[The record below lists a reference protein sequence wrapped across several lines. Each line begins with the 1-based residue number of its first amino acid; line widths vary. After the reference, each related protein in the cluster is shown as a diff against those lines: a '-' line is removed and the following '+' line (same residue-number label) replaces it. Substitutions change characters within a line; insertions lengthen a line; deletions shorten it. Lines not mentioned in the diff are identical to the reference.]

1 MDYKLPS
8 DPNSLFN
15 TVDELFQSAIKRS
28 DEVVKYFKI
37 ASHHVKISF
46 AGPEL
51 IPYCVPAINHLA
63 TEKTANISL
72 TISVWDSKS
81 TKIKLPFN
89 LWKNL
94 NRTITN
100 KKILDEKPEHI
111 RNYFHKQNIKGMY
124 HGETE
129 ALSLFDKKT
138 NKGILWYNSKDSI
151 PYFSTSSP
159 FRSIFH
165 WWSLRMGLL
174 LIHASAIGY
183 KNRGVLIV
191 GKSGSGKSNTA
202 LTSINSHLNFV
213 GDDHVIVDTNLPMQ
227 TFSLYNAFK
236 LNKTDMGKYP
246 ELLRNNIRH
255 NNLEYKKTIFFMD
268 QLAPEKLDNS
278 FKIKSILLPKITQIK
293 SPRIYQIQPSK
304 ALLAIAPNTI
314 FQLPGSSKIDY
325 QMMIKLVR
333 NIPSYVLELG
343 SNIKNIPHIIDD
355 LLENN
360 GHLIYE

>member
-8 DPNSLFN
+8 DPDTLFN
-15 TVDELFQSAIKRS
+15 TVDESFQSALKRS

-100 KKILDEKPEHI
+100 KKILDEEPEHI

-183 KNRGVLIV
+183 QNRGVLIV

-202 LTSINSHLNFV
+202 LTGINSHLNFA
-213 GDDHVIVDTNLPMQ
+213 GDDHVIIDTNLPLKMY
-227 TFSLYNAFK
+227 SLYNTFK
-236 LNKTDMGKYP
+236 LKKSDIGKYP
-246 ELLRNNIRH
+246 ELVKINNGYD
-255 NNLEYKKTIFFMD
+255 NYKYEKIIFFMD
-268 QLAPEKLDNS
+268 QLAQEKLITNFTIS
-278 FKIKSILLPKITQIK
+278 AIIIPKITRMK
-293 SPRIYQIQPSK
+293 SPRLYQVPPSK
-304 ALLAIAPNTI
+304 ALLAISPNTL
-314 FQLPGSSKIDY
+314 FQLPGSGKIDY
-325 QMMIKLVR
+325 DMIVKLVR
-333 NIPSYVLELG
+333 NTPCHILELG
-343 SNIKNIPHIIDD
+343 SDVKGIPYIIDD
-355 LLENN
+355 LLQNKN
-360 GHLIYE
+360 L